1 MHCFNL
7 LYTVMDIRCEKR
19 GLPPFAVLI
28 WGVIHM
34 SLQRFPQ
41 GLPPETAAVRPIPA
55 PSAFVFKAPVSFVSS
70 DVKVLRPEI
79 ERLAKLNV
87 NVVMDFA
94 RTETI
99 DGSGVGALVY
109 VFKRLAVGGK
119 RLSIRNVS
127 GQPLTLLNS
136 AGLLRT
142 LSVVDRPEGL
152 LRATVR
158 WLRLRRRRRAAAPV
172 AVAETLSI
180 SDNDRSKGVA

>member
-1 MHCFNL
+1 
-7 LYTVMDIRCEKR
+7 
-19 GLPPFAVLI
+19 
-28 WGVIHM
+28 M

-41 GLPPETAAVRPIPA
+41 GPPPETSGLLPV
-55 PSAFVFKAPVSFVSS
+55 PSASVFVFKAPARFEAR

-87 NVVMDFA
+87 NVAMDFA

-109 VFKRLAVGGK
+109 VFKRLAAGGK

-127 GQPLTLLNS
+127 GQPLTLLDS
-136 AGLLRT
+136 AGLLRM
-142 LSVVDRPEGL
+142 LSVDRPEGL

-158 WLRLRRRRRAAAPV
+158 WLHLRRRSRAAPPAP
-172 AVAETLSI
+172 VAETLSI
-180 SDNDRSKGVA
+180 NDKDRSKGAA